1 MPNCA
6 AAAAV
11 ATVTAGWKRS
21 MVEEGLAPLTPPLPP
36 PPCTW
41 KGPAA
46 ATGRD

>member
-21 MVEEGLAPLTPPLPP
+21 MVEEGLVPPPWP

-41 KGPAA
+41 KEPAA
-46 ATGRD
+46 AAT